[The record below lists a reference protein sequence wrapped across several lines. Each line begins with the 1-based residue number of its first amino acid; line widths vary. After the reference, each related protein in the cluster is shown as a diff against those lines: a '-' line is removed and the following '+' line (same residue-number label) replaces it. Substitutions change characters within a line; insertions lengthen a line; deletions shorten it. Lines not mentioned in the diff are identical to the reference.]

1 MRHSEGY
8 LDVPHSR
15 ARGTSHLYQQSWL
28 PDDEMRASLLLVHGL
43 GEHSG
48 RYKHVAKHCTGRG
61 FAIYALDHYGHG
73 KSDGHKGHVQ
83 KFSVYLD
90 GVTALLDRIKQEQAG
105 KPIFLVGHSMGGL
118 ISATYLLNNQ
128 ADFAGCVLSGPALK
142 TDAAPP
148 AIVLAFN
155 RLLSILVPTAP
166 VIQLDASAVSRDPDV
181 VRTYMTD
188 PLVFHGKYTSR
199 LISEMTSTMHDA
211 LARTA
216 DIRLPLMLMHGEDDA
231 LTSPSGSREM
241 FENAGSEDKTLKIY
255 PGLYH
260 EIFNE
265 PEQDQVLADMSDWLE
280 AHLP

>member
-1 MRHSEGY
+1 LRHFEGY

-28 PDDEMRASLLLVHGL
+28 PDDETRAALLLVHGL
-43 GEHSG
+43 GEHSS
-48 RYKHVAKHCTGRG
+48 RYEHVARHCTRRG
-61 FAIYALDHYGHG
+61 FAIYTLDHYGHG

-90 GVTALLDRIKQEQAG
+90 GVSALLDKIKQEQPG

-118 ISATYLLNNQ
+118 IAATYLLDNQ
-128 ADFAGCVLSGPALK
+128 ANFAGCVLSGPALK

-148 AIVLAFN
+148 GIVLAFN

-166 VIQLDASAVSRDPDV
+166 VVQLDASAVSRDPEV
-181 VRTYMTD
+181 VRAYVSD

-199 LISEMTSTMHDA
+199 LVSEMTATMRDT
-211 LARTA
+211 LARSA
-216 DIRLPLMLMHGEDDA
+216 DIRLPVMLLHGEDDA
-231 LTSPSGSREM
+231 LTSPAGSREL

-255 PGLYH
+255 TGLYH
-260 EIFNE
+260 EVFNE
-265 PEQDQVLADMSDWLE
+265 PEQAQVLADMSDWLE